1 MTRRSI
7 VVVALLALVVAGCG
21 LSPDAAPRDLPDA
34 ENNVIVAQPAPGDE
48 AEGQER
54 IYLVSPDDD
63 RLLRSVPRE
72 AATSRELIE
81 TLIAGPNE
89 DELSAQFSTFVPRDL
104 TVNRSVRQGPILF
117 LDLGPQLTELQG
129 QPLTR
134 AVAQIVFTSTEIE
147 GVGRVQIRVDGQ
159 SVALPRGVG
168 PNTSG
173 ALSVFDFPGF
183 VQSAQPA
190 FPALPATP

>member
-1 MTRRSI
+1 MRRPISL
-7 VVVALLALVVAGCG
+7 VLVLVTALTACG
-21 LSPDAAPRDLPDA
+21 LSPDAVPRDLPDE
-34 ENNVIVAQPAPGDE
+34 ENNVIIAQPAPGDD

-54 IYLVSPDDD
+54 IYLGAPSDD
-63 RLLRSVPRE
+63 RLLRSVPRQASTPE
-72 AATSRELIE
+72 ELIR

-89 DELSAQFSTFVPRDL
+89 DELSQQFTTFVPRDL
-104 TVNRSVRQGPILF
+104 AVNRVVSQGPILF

-134 AVAQIVFTSTEIE
+134 ALAQIVYTSTEID
-147 GVGRVQIRVDGQ
+147 GVERVQIRVDGQ
-159 SVALPRGVG
+159 SVSLPRAVG
-168 PNTSG
+168 ANTSG
-173 ALSVFDFPGF
+173 ALSVFDYPGF